1 MKEIFLAGGCF
12 WGLQRFFDQFEG
24 VISTEVGYANGHGY
38 TDQHAPSYEEVCR
51 NSGHAE
57 TVKVIYDENLLSLP
71 ELLRYF
77 FMVIDPVSVNQQGN
91 DRGIQYRTGIY
102 FTEMAQLR
110 EIRPV
115 YDTEQE
121 KAGQPLAVELQPIK
135 NFQGSDYDRY
145 QKYIKPAVEAYHL
158 AVKAG
163 QHPSDKELDRIYFD
177 ADNMEYKLNKRNA
190 PYEEQISYISGHEL
204 LSDFG
209 FHDSRFVSFEHTG
222 NKAFLKLDY
231 NGRVATFLF
240 EDVESVQSYYD
251 ADNSW
256 VFDFCCYPTADPAGT
271 GNNYGIV
278 FDIELYR
285 IICAKVTVVSC
296 ANV

>member
-1 MKEIFLAGGCF
+1 MNEEWKQILADYNKAKHALWCPKRGSGGWF
-12 WGLQRFFDQFEG
+12 RDDEKGHYYMWKAYHHARTAESKDYL
-24 VISTEVGYANGHGY
+24 VYARILSMM
-38 TDQHAPSYEEVCR
+38 ASECR
-51 NSGHAE
+51 
-57 TVKVIYDENLLSLP
+57 I
-71 ELLRYF
+71 
-77 FMVIDPVSVNQQGN
+77 
-91 DRGIQYRTGIY
+91 
-102 FTEMAQLR
+102 
-110 EIRPV
+110 
-115 YDTEQE
+115 
-121 KAGQPLAVELQPIK
+121 
-135 NFQGSDYDRY
+135 QGSDYDRY

-231 NGRVATFLF
+231 DGRVATFMF
-240 EDVESVQSYYD
+240 EDVENVQTYYD
-251 ADNSW
+251 SDNIW
-256 VFDFCCYPTADPAGT
+256 VYDFNCYPTFNPKGIIQY
-271 GNNYGIV
+271 NGIV

-285 IICAKVTVVSC
+285 IVCGKVTVVSC
-296 ANV
+296 VNV